1 MVEPFSSESEWD
13 EVDDQALLDWWE
25 DVWDE
30 EQDHISSERLAAE
43 GFTALAEWVAK
54 REVERGFL

>member
-1 MVEPFSSESEWD
+1 MVEPFPSESEWD
-13 EVDDQALLDWWE
+13 EVDDQALLAWWN

-43 GFTALAEWVAK
+43 GYTALADWV
-54 REVERGFL
+54 RTRNTERGS